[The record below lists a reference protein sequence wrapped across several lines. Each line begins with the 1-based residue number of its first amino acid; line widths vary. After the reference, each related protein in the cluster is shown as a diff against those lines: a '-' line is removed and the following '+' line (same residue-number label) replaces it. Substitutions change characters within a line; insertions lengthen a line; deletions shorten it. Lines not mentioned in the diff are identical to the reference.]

1 MTTETA
7 TPEDQTAT
15 DEQAAAKPDAE
26 SAAPSDPA
34 DTAASESTGANDAAA
49 GEQPEIPEAYRT
61 EDGKADLAKLIERV
75 QAADAEAAERAK
87 GVPETVEGYEIKLA
101 DDLRLPDG
109 SPIQIDKDNP
119 LLKEFLQD
127 AHSAGK
133 TQEQVSRE
141 LSFFAKELSN
151 VIAGQKQATEQQ
163 IAAEIAKIDPDA
175 SKAERRFE
183 AVRKG
188 LSEAIGDDGASALFE
203 EIRSA
208 GSFAALEQLHERL
221 MGQSERDDSANGG
234 AGVLDLSKRL
244 WGGKK

>member
-1 MTTETA
+1 MSTENEA
-7 TPEDQTAT
+7 PPADESAAETPPAEA
-15 DEQAAAKPDAE
+15 EAAAPAGNEPPAETPDAE
-26 SAAPSDPA
+26 SV
-34 DTAASESTGANDAAA
+34 EV
-49 GEQPEIPEAYRT
+49 EIPEAYRT